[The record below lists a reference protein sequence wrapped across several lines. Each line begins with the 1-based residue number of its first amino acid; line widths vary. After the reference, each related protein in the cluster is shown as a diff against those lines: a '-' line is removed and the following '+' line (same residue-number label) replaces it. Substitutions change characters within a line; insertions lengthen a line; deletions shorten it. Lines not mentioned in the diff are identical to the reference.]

1 MYLAVKIP
9 NHFIIS
15 QLLKWS
21 LIFEW
26 HLIISEFS
34 HSYLIG
40 FSIKTCVT
48 DTFYNLSLIKKDC
61 KTEILP
67 LAYLAAV
74 AVGFELIP
82 SESKTKFPNTFPS
95 IYLSLPKSL
104 TSRFPTQ
111 RLSVSRLIFSSN
123 SSMMR
128 KEPCK
133 LILEI
138 WMEND
143 LETEE
148 LHSLVGGVP
157 GVS

>member
-1 MYLAVKIP
+1 MVFDIWMALDNFK
-9 NHFIIS
+9 
-15 QLLKWS
+15 
-21 LIFEW
+21 
-26 HLIISEFS
+26 EFS

-40 FSIKTCVT
+40 FSIKPVWH
-48 DTFYNLSLIKKDC
+48 TFYNLSLIKKDC

-82 SESKTKFPNTFPS
+82 SESKTEFPNTFPS

-111 RLSVSRLIFSSN
+111 RLSVSRLISSSN

-143 LETEE
+143 LVTEE
-148 LHSLVGGVP
+148 LHGLVGGVP